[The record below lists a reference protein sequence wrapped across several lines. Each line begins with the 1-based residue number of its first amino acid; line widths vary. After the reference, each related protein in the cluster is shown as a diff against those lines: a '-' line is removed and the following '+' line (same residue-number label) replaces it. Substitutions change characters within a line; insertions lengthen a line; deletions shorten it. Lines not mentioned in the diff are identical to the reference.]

1 MKKVLITFATVL
13 TLMSCSKEETI
24 QTQEE
29 ASFSIVDDYSLVNID
44 YFRDGEPFST
54 ESICGDTWTFTREY
68 EFIKNEYNQET
79 CNYRYQV
86 SNTYTATPEV
96 VMIGDTPYSLEQST
110 GAMSLTKDL
119 SDGLTAR
126 FNFVV
131 LD

>member
-1 MKKVLITFATVL
+1 MKKVLITFAAVL

-24 QTQEE
+24 QTENE
-29 ASFSIVDDYSLVNID
+29 ASFSIVDDYSLVSID

-54 ESICGDTWTFTREY
+54 ESICGDTWTFTIEGQSIR
-68 EFIKNEYNQET
+68 NEYNQET
-79 CNYRYQV
+79 CEYRYQV

-96 VMIGDTPYSLEQST
+96 VMIGDTSYSLEQFIK
-110 GAMSLTKDL
+110 AMSLTKDL
-119 SDGLTAR
+119 SDGLTAK